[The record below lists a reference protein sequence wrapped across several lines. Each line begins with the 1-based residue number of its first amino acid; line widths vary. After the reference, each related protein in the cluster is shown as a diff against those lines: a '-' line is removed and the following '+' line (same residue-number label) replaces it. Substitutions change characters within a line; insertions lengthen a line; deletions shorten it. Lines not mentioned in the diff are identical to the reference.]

1 MNSGNFTQAQIQ
13 RDKNKNITETLLQ
26 NELQQKSILMN

>member
-13 RDKNKNITETLLQ
+13 RDKNKITETLLQ